1 MRRELAIAWLA
12 FGGAGPLGGQGTLVE
27 AAQRAR
33 RAWLAHDVQALVSQS
48 ASVSIQLPEAAPSAP
63 LARAQAAEV
72 LRRHLGA
79 ASERGLALVSLE
91 EVEPGVRGFAELS
104 RTYAVTG
111 TDEAK
116 RETLFFGF
124 RRVGTEWVLSE
135 LRSAP

>member
-1 MRRELAIAWLA
+1 VRRELAVAWLA
-12 FGGAGPLGGQGTLVE
+12 FGATGPLSGQGTLAD

-48 ASVSIQLPEAAPSAP
+48 ASVAIQLPEASPSAP
-63 LARAQAAEV
+63 MASAQAAEV
-72 LRRHLGA
+72 LRRHWGA
-79 ASERGLALVSLE
+79 ASERGLALVSLQ
-91 EVEPGVRGFAELS
+91 EVEAGLRGFAELT

-111 TDEAK
+111 TSETK

-124 RRVGTEWVLSE
+124 RRVGADWVLTE

>member
-1 MRRELAIAWLA
+1 VKRELAVAWLA
-12 FGGAGPLGGQGTLVE
+12 LGGAGPLGGQGTLAE

-33 RAWLAHDVQALVSQS
+33 QAWLAHDVQALVSQS
-48 ASVSIQLPEAAPSAP
+48 ASVSIQLPEASPSAP
-63 LARAQAAEV
+63 MARAQAAEV

-79 ASERGLALVSLE
+79 ASERGLALVSLQ

-111 TDEAK
+111 TAETK

-124 RRVGTEWVLSE
+124 RRVGADWVLTE

>member
-1 MRRELAIAWLA
+1 MIAGLVLAA
-12 FGGAGPLGGQGTLVE
+12 AGRLSGQGTLAA

-48 ASVSIQLPEAAPSAP
+48 ASVSIQLPEASPSAP

-79 ASERGLALVSLE
+79 ASERALELVSIE
-91 EVEPGVRGFAELS
+91 EVEPGVRGFAELA

-111 TDEAK
+111 TADAK

-135 LRSAP
+135 LRSVP

>member
-1 MRRELAIAWLA
+1 MIAGLLLGA
-12 FGGAGPLGGQGTLVE
+12 AGPLSGQGTLAA

-48 ASVSIQLPEAAPSAP
+48 ASVSIQLPEASPSAP
-63 LARAQAAEV
+63 LAQAQAAEV

-79 ASERGLALVSLE
+79 ASERTLVLVSIE
-91 EVEPGVRGFAELS
+91 EVEPGVRGFAELA

-111 TDEAK
+111 TADAK
-116 RETLFFGF
+116 RENLFFGF

-135 LRSAP
+135 LRSVP